1 MDFVYSKHALIQIE
15 LRNLPVS
22 TVEDVL
28 RNPDRIINDVADVLV
43 YQKVVI
49 EAGKSYLY
57 RVFVNASKTPGMV
70 ITAYRTSKTDKYE
83 NKI

>member
-1 MDFVYSKHALIQIE
+1 LDFVYSRHALIQIE
-15 LRNLPVS
+15 LRNLPIS

-28 RNPDRIINDVADVLV
+28 NNPDRIIDVTDALV

-57 RVFVNASKTPGMV
+57 RVFVNASKTPVMV

-83 NKI
+83 NQV

>member
-1 MDFVYSKHALIQIE
+1 MDFVYSRHALIQIE
-15 LRNLPVS
+15 LRNLPIS

-28 RNPDRIINDVADVLV
+28 NNPDRIIDVTDALV

-57 RVFVNASKTPGMV
+57 RVFVNASKTPVMV

-83 NKI
+83 NQV

>member
-1 MDFVYSKHALIQIE
+1 M
-15 LRNLPVS
+15 
-22 TVEDVL
+22 EDVL
-28 RNPDRIINDVADVLV
+28 NNPDRIIDVTDALV

-57 RVFVNASKTPGMV
+57 RVFVNASKTPVMV

-83 NKI
+83 NQV